1 MNTQDYKRRL
11 TAIFSAD
18 VAGYSRL
25 MREDEVATI
34 KTLEAYKQVNFS
46 LIKQHRG
53 RVIDATGDNILAEFA
68 SVVDAVQCAVAV
80 QNELKARNAEL
91 PENRKMQFRIGINLG
106 DVIEEGDRIYGDGV
120 NIAARLEA
128 LADPGG
134 LCISK
139 TAFDHIETKLP
150 FGYEFLG
157 DQEVKNIAK
166 PIGAYR
172 VLMNPRVTLAGVKSK
187 PPKVSLWRH
196 KLMLIGSVIVLLAIQ
211 CVVVW
216 EFFLKPNSDRVIPI
230 NTAALKVEVINQDW
244 DILPA
249 GTQISYKGK
258 QATLRQDLVHA
269 DFQLGVTNT
278 SSKEILIPDWLLLD
292 RNNNYLDPF
301 RLMNND
307 GKNYIEEKLII
318 NGNKT
323 KLIFLRC
330 TAKSLNELRAK
341 EPLFITDINHTF
353 IFEIDKIPPRDILLK
368 KRQGAINE

>member
-187 PPKVSLWRH
+187 PPEVSLRRH

-216 EFFLKPNSDRVIPI
+216 EFFLKPNSDRVILI
-230 NTAALKVEVINQDW
+230 NTAALKVEAINQDW

-258 QATLRQDLVHA
+258 QATLKQDLVHA